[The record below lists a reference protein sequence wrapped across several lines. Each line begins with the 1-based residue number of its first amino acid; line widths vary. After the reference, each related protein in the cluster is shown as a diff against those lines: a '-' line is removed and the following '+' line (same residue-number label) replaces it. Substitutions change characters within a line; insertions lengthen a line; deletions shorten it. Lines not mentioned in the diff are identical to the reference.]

1 MNQQRAMT
9 DLDKDEEF
17 QTKLR
22 QVNDEVRRVKHSLKE
37 TQERQKELDRVN
49 QEQHLVLLAMEERS
63 RKLQTLIQQKTRQSS
78 QSTTTISLITNRQT
92 PTPNIGLPGSHETEA
107 ELELAMRAAQELVK
121 EEEKKLKKQ
130 LVEAEKEWQTEKR
143 GKEIEETK
151 LKEKEQDLR
160 ICQMKIRELKR
171 QQQMFQQAASPGK
184 NVQ

>member
-1 MNQQRAMT
+1 
-9 DLDKDEEF
+9 
-17 QTKLR
+17 
-22 QVNDEVRRVKHSLKE
+22 
-37 TQERQKELDRVN
+37 
-49 QEQHLVLLAMEERS
+49 MEERS

-92 PTPNIGLPGSHETEA
+92 PTPNIVLPGSHETEA

-130 LVEAEKEWQTEKR
+130 LVETEKEWQTEKR

-171 QQQMFQQAASPGK
+171 
-184 NVQ
+184 